1 VSLRTRT
8 IAMSLG
14 LGGLTIVCSSHQH
27 TTSVGAAL
35 IVGFLSLSMANAE
48 GMSDST
54 SLSYWAADIFA
65 SAVRDDTAASGET
78 EWSDVSALGYARSG
92 RSGAPG
98 VRWLTQPMPAVDGIN
113 AKIAGFGGG
122 ANHTDGF
129 YGTTGSLAFPIAQQ
143 WGAQIDGGVG
153 GLDGSGWSRGA
164 GHLFW
169 RDPSIGLVGAYG
181 SYFHWN
187 GTGALSI
194 PRIGINVS
202 RFAAEG
208 EYYWSR
214 WTVRGVAGYE
224 TVHLNVPNVAGLSGL
239 FSVPNRFFDWVSAS
253 YYVTDDFKLSIGH
266 LYTFGRNGLT
276 LGSEHGFA
284 LGGGRMASL
293 FAGALFAEGGN
304 NAVLGGVRF
313 YLGQRDKT
321 LIDRHR
327 QDDPEEDLWG
337 NGGAGGAG
345 GAGSAGGAG
354 AAALCDFHHPC

>member
-1 VSLRTRT
+1 
-8 IAMSLG
+8 
-14 LGGLTIVCSSHQH
+14 
-27 TTSVGAAL
+27 
-35 IVGFLSLSMANAE
+35 
-48 GMSDST
+48 
-54 SLSYWAADIFA
+54 
-65 SAVRDDTAASGET
+65 
-78 EWSDVSALGYARSG
+78 
-92 RSGAPG
+92 
-98 VRWLTQPMPAVDGIN
+98 
-113 AKIAGFGGG
+113 
-122 ANHTDGF
+122 
-129 YGTTGSLAFPIAQQ
+129 
-143 WGAQIDGGVG
+143 
-153 GLDGSGWSRGA
+153 
-164 GHLFW
+164 LFW

-253 YYVTDDFKLSIGH
+253 YYVTDNFKLSIGH

-345 GAGSAGGAG
+345 GAGGVAGRALTHPSDPNSGTGAAG
-354 AAALCDFHHPC
+354 AAPSCDFHHPC